1 MNLIE
6 IFALLAIIAL
16 TLFICACQRS
26 NRRQAVRAERMS
38 RCLELAIRAEAGL
51 LCAS

>member
-26 NRRQAVRAERMS
+26 NRREAVRAERM
-38 RCLELAIRAEAGL
+38 RRYFEIAIRAEAAL
-51 LCAS
+51 LDK